1 MKIVEVHIYG
11 YGKLENIHFNLEKLQ
26 VFYGENEAGKSTIM
40 SFIHSILF
48 GFPTKQQSELR
59 YEPKYSSKY
68 GGKLV
73 CMFKK
78 EGKVTIER
86 LKGKATG
93 DVTITF
99 EDGRVEGE
107 KTLEKLLGN
116 VDQQTYS
123 AIFSFN
129 LEGLQNIHR
138 LKEEELNRYLFSAGA
153 AGTDRLFQMETS
165 WKKEMDT
172 LFKKAGRKP
181 TINKMLVELKQLE
194 KEIKNT
200 KEKND
205 QYTYLLNERKSMLET
220 LEKAD
225 NDKGQYQNVQSSLV
239 FLTENWELLEEYHTD
254 SAKLASL
261 QKKDFPVN
269 GLERLNELKRESRVL
284 EAYLETL
291 LEKHELL
298 QRKLDIHKQDSH
310 LPEPI
315 GQLQQYLDQQPLFI
329 KWQDQIID
337 HEREIQQVTDKQKDI
352 IRELG
357 LGINVNDV
365 PEIDTSLIVSEKINR
380 FIDRKLTLENSKQ
393 VLMTSLETEKKELH
407 KTEKQCEEI
416 ESQLLSEEEYK
427 VLQQSVKQQSS
438 VSSIRQQLDWTEQQ
452 IKSTNRNQH
461 KKPSVSIGM
470 LVAAIL
476 LLCMVAWGIIETN
489 WLLSGL
495 ALSVFSFIVWNGY
508 GNKSNQKQGSAHLV
522 QLEKAADELRSKLT
536 NEGKH
541 SSSLQEQEEK
551 LNKQVELRNNW
562 KQLIIHLEQ
571 QQEKLQRIMKEKADM
586 NVELEKVETEIE
598 TIRENLLL
606 PTEFEWRWMKEAFH
620 KMKELIGLFEKRERH
635 LEEKNHLQEKV
646 TNFQRKIEKSLLPLN
661 ISFVTVE
668 EALIKLKSFL
678 QEVEKKKMILERLS
692 EEAEPLKVEIR
703 QKETEKRKLVQEME
717 KLFESAQATDE
728 EAFRKV
734 AEEAREREVLVQR
747 QRMMNTQINRD
758 IYNLYKTFSTKQDV
772 EKAKKETER
781 SLEAV
786 LSTIKNNQKRLAEIK
801 YELSILEE
809 GNQHAETLHKFEE
822 KKAELKEL
830 ALQWS
835 KYSMAQHVFQKT
847 IHHYKETKLP
857 QLIELSERHFYQ
869 LTDGKYN
876 RIILQ
881 GEEMIEVEEA
891 EGTRY
896 KAMELSQGTKEQL
909 YLAIRLALV
918 QSFTETHPFP
928 IIIDDG
934 VVNFDLYR
942 TEAFGKVIRK
952 LEATNQIILFTC
964 HSHVR
969 DQFSKNEVIL
979 MKNLTSKVAN
989 V

>member
-1 MKIVEVHIYG
+1 MKIAEVHIYG
-11 YGKLENIHFNLEKLQ
+11 YGKLENIHFNLERLQ

-48 GFPTKQQSELR
+48 GFPTKQQSEPR

-93 DVTITF
+93 DVTVTF

-205 QYTYLLNERKSMLET
+205 QYTYLLNERKSMLKA

-225 NDKGQYQNVQSSLV
+225 NDKEQYQNVHSSLV
-239 FLTENWELLEEYHTD
+239 FLMENWELLEEYHTD

-291 LEKHELL
+291 LEKQELI

-452 IKSTNRNQH
+452 IKSTNRNRH
-461 KKPSVSIGM
+461 KKPSMSIGM
-470 LVAAIL
+470 PVAAIL
-476 LLCMVAWGIIETN
+476 LLCMIAWGIIETN

-508 GNKSNQKQGSAHLV
+508 VNKSNRKQGDAHLV

-620 KMKELIGLFEKRERH
+620 KIKELIGLFEKRERY

-717 KLFESAQATDE
+717 KLFKSAQATDE
-728 EAFRKV
+728 EEFRKI

-857 QLIELSERHFYQ
+857 QLIELSERNFYQ

-876 RIILQ
+876 RVILQ

-896 KAMELSQGTKEQL
+896 KAIELSQGTKEQL

-952 LEATNQIILFTC
+952 LEASNQIILLTC

-969 DQFSKNEVIL
+969 DQFSKGEVVL
-979 MKNLTSKVAN
+979 MKKLTSKVAN